1 VQVIGKLVDLT
12 LGKFFMQNYVDL
24 GSPIVKIHINNV
36 AIANILV
43 DLGAIINVMK
53 KGTMD
58 ELQLS
63 NLHHTPT
70 ILQLAYISIIK
81 LEGV

>member
-1 VQVIGKLVDLT
+1 MELCIKKMGRKNKYPQTMQFIGKLADLM
-12 LGKFFMQNYVDL
+12 LGKIYMQKYVDL

-36 AIANILV
+36 AIANTLIDLV
-43 DLGAIINVMK
+43 ATINVMK

-63 NLHHTPT
+63 NL
-70 ILQLAYISIIK
+70 
-81 LEGV
+81 